1 MRDMA
6 KEMETFTSR
15 QAAALMEAQRKY
27 FATGRTR
34 DVAFRLEQLERLRQ
48 AVLRHEG
55 RIAEALWAD
64 LRKSPE
70 EAFLTETSI
79 VLGELAGHRRHLRR
93 WAGGRRV
100 PTPVQ
105 LFPSRSRVMYD
116 PLGVV
121 LVVAPWNY
129 PFHLLV
135 NPLVGA
141 ISAGCC
147 AVLKASPRAP
157 HTARVVGE
165 MLRET
170 FPPEYVTLV
179 EGHREANEAL
189 LAQPFDLVFFTGS
202 PQTGQAVM
210 QAAAR
215 HLTPVVLELGGKSPC
230 VVDRDAD
237 LRRAASRIVWGKT
250 VNAGQTCVVPDYLL
264 VHRDVAQ
271 PLVDEMRRAVRRFFG
286 DDPQRSPHYPRL
298 VDERAFRRLTDL
310 MQGCTVALG
319 GEVDEADRYI
329 APTVLTGVR
338 PDDPVM
344 QEEIFGPLLP
354 LIPFDRLDEA
364 IAVINSREKPLALYY
379 FGRQKG
385 AREVL
390 GRTTSGGACVN
401 DVLVHL
407 GNPHLPFGGVG
418 RSGMGRYHGRR
429 SFLTF
434 SNERSVVRTPTW
446 CDLPMR
452 YAPFRGFAW
461 VRRLLDK

>member
-147 AVLKASPRAP
+147 AVLKGIAPRPAHGTGGRRNAARNFSTRICHAGRGASGGERGIACPAVRPR
-157 HTARVVGE
+157 V
-165 MLRET
+165 
-170 FPPEYVTLV
+170 
-179 EGHREANEAL
+179 
-189 LAQPFDLVFFTGS
+189 FTGS

-250 VNAGQTCVVPDYLL
+250 VNAGQTCVAPDYLL

-329 APTVLTGVR
+329 APHG
-338 PDDPVM
+338 
-344 QEEIFGPLLP
+344 
-354 LIPFDRLDEA
+354 A
-364 IAVINSREKPLALYY
+364 Y
-379 FGRQKG
+379 GR
-385 AREVL
+385 
-390 GRTTSGGACVN
+390 
-401 DVLVHL
+401 
-407 GNPHLPFGGVG
+407 
-418 RSGMGRYHGRR
+418 
-429 SFLTF
+429 
-434 SNERSVVRTPTW
+434 
-446 CDLPMR
+446 
-452 YAPFRGFAW
+452 APR
-461 VRRLLDK
+461 